1 MLKIVASRLSI
12 YWETEQLHPEEQC
25 GFRPARSTIDTP
37 FVARRLKE
45 LGRQSKVP
53 PYVCFIDL
61 QKAYDSVDR
70 ELSWEALTLPGVR
83 TKMLRII
90 RNFLDGMR
98 ARVRTND
105 GAHSEWFD
113 GTQGLRQGC
122 FLSRLLL
129 LNVFFAAALHA
140 VLVRFSQEAIV
151 RDFVPLSDAREFRT
165 ENQ

>member
-1 MLKIVASRLSI
+1 M
-12 YWETEQLHPEEQC
+12 
-25 GFRPARSTIDTP
+25 
-37 FVARRLKE
+37 
-45 LGRQSKVP
+45 
-53 PYVCFIDL
+53 CFIDL

-70 ELSWEALTLPGVR
+70 ELSWEVLTLPGVR

-105 GAHSEWFD
+105 GAHSEWFH

-129 LNVFFAAALHA
+129 FNVFFAAALHA